1 MDVPECPHMSPT
13 RWKKWKPILDSQCS
27 NPSLP
32 PLCLSTDYAI
42 SKPGVLSQIEQGE
55 ESRGRNEQD
64 LEESE
69 IITDATAGEVAPGH
83 QGSPGLCSQEL
94 LVPRL
99 QQMLLGAVA
108 DVVYQEKPCQGT
120 G

>member
-1 MDVPECPHMSPT
+1 MFPNVLTCPLHAGK
-13 RWKKWKPILDSQCS
+13 RWKPILHSHCS

-69 IITDATAGEVAPGH
+69 IITDATAGEAAPWH
-83 QGSPGLCSQEL
+83 EGSPGLRSQEL
-94 LVPRL
+94 LIPRL
-99 QQMLLGAVA
+99 KQMLLGAVA
-108 DVVYQEKPCQGT
+108 GVVYQEKPCLGM

>member
-1 MDVPECPHMSPT
+1 MFPSVLTCPACT
-13 RWKKWKPILDSQCS
+13 GKRWKPISDSQCS
-27 NPSLP
+27 NPSFP

-42 SKPGVLSQIEQGE
+42 SKPGVLSQIEQRE

-69 IITDATAGEVAPGH
+69 IITDATAGEAAPWH
-83 QGSPGLCSQEL
+83 QGSPGLCPQQL
-94 LVPRL
+94 LFPRL
-99 QQMLLGAVA
+99 KQMLLEAVA
-108 DVVYQEKPCQGT
+108 DVFYQEKPCLGM